1 METLFNSPDK
11 WESKYI
17 TADGYNTHYIEA
29 GKNNPEPLILVHGG
43 ACEIGMGNYRWYPN
57 IIPLGEHFHVHAVDE
72 LGHGY
77 TDPPRNLEDLGHV
90 RVRAEHVISF
100 IEALDVGPVNL
111 AGQSQGGWIV
121 AYVAIKRPDLV
132 KKLVLID
139 SASTAGS
146 ALKTNDQNTEEY
158 TEIDGVKVKVGSGEL
173 PYFKE
178 IFEPGTM
185 LPKAGLTTTSEGIR
199 KYVGSFCYNKTM
211 VNDEFVIHLM
221 ELSGKW
227 NELYMAYQ
235 GKAYWEKNGMDGANL
250 MYFIDEKHIREHVI
264 KITTPTLLLWGK
276 NSNKGIDPGYGLYK
290 KMKNT
295 EMAIFDKANHFLW
308 LDQPDKFNTLVTWFL
323 NQQD

>member
-43 ACEIGMGNYRWYPN
+43 ANEIGMGNYRWYPN

-121 AYVAIKRPDLV
+121 AYITIKRPELV

-139 SASTAGS
+139 SGSTSGS
-146 ALKTNDQNTEEY
+146 AIKREGQENQAQY
-158 TEIDGVKVKVGSGEL
+158 IDVDGKQIKVDGSGDL

-178 IFEPGTM
+178 VFAQDKKFVFHCASGWRSAISVATLQDMGFDAAHLKDGFGGWE
-185 LPKAGLTTTSEGIR
+185 KAGGPIERS
-199 KYVGSFCYNKTM
+199 
-211 VNDEFVIHLM
+211 
-221 ELSGKW
+221 
-227 NELYMAYQ
+227 
-235 GKAYWEKNGMDGANL
+235 
-250 MYFIDEKHIREHVI
+250 
-264 KITTPTLLLWGK
+264 
-276 NSNKGIDPGYGLYK
+276 
-290 KMKNT
+290 
-295 EMAIFDKANHFLW
+295 
-308 LDQPDKFNTLVTWFL
+308 
-323 NQQD
+323 